1 MTTRTPHD
9 NFAKNYLKELLYPL
23 GTVEIAREISDEPN
37 EVDILFI
44 PHSSPST
51 PPASIGFLSRLAE
64 QTCGIEVFRNQP
76 DLFEVRNCL
85 KKLYT
90 YFSELNRG
98 ADRNDIRLKESSLG
112 KLWIISTTASENLL
126 NDFGATLDSEVNC
139 PGVYS
144 LHKALKASII
154 AVNQL
159 PVTGD
164 TLWLRVLGKGGVQKR
179 AVSEFLALPD
189 THPYRNNT
197 LRMLTNLRIVVL
209 NQTDSSEEDRE
220 DVMQLST
227 AYLEWEQKTLE
238 QGEQRGEQLE
248 AQKLVK
254 KQLKR
259 RVGEI
264 DKSLIE
270 QVEALPIEALEELGE
285 ALLDFSIVTDLQ
297 KWLNSRPKPV
307 ES

>member
-1 MTTRTPHD
+1 
-9 NFAKNYLKELLYPL
+9 
-23 GTVEIAREISDEPN
+23 
-37 EVDILFI
+37 
-44 PHSSPST
+44 
-51 PPASIGFLSRLAE
+51 
-64 QTCGIEVFRNQP
+64 
-76 DLFEVRNCL
+76 
-85 KKLYT
+85 
-90 YFSELNRG
+90 
-98 ADRNDIRLKESSLG
+98 
-112 KLWIISTTASENLL
+112 
-126 NDFGATLDSEVNC
+126 
-139 PGVYS
+139 
-144 LHKALKASII
+144 
-154 AVNQL
+154 
-159 PVTGD
+159 
-164 TLWLRVLGKGGVQKR
+164 
-179 AVSEFLALPD
+179 
-189 THPYRNNT
+189 
-197 LRMLTNLRIVVL
+197 MLTNLRIVVL

-297 KWLNSRPKPV
+297 EWLNSRPKPV

>member
-1 MTTRTPHD
+1 
-9 NFAKNYLKELLYPL
+9 
-23 GTVEIAREISDEPN
+23 
-37 EVDILFI
+37 
-44 PHSSPST
+44 
-51 PPASIGFLSRLAE
+51 
-64 QTCGIEVFRNQP
+64 
-76 DLFEVRNCL
+76 
-85 KKLYT
+85 
-90 YFSELNRG
+90 
-98 ADRNDIRLKESSLG
+98 
-112 KLWIISTTASENLL
+112 
-126 NDFGATLDSEVNC
+126 
-139 PGVYS
+139 
-144 LHKALKASII
+144 
-154 AVNQL
+154 
-159 PVTGD
+159 
-164 TLWLRVLGKGGVQKR
+164 
-179 AVSEFLALPD
+179 
-189 THPYRNNT
+189 
-197 LRMLTNLRIVVL
+197 MLTNLRIVVL